1 MEKKTSLLLSRERA
15 QSVLEIG
22 GKVKKA
28 HRCHSSRQ
36 QKACVS

>member
-1 MEKKTSLLLSRERA
+1 MEKKTSLPMSREWA
-15 QSVLEIG
+15 QSLLERG
-22 GKVKKA
+22 GKVMKA